1 MILQKCFCYFVLK
14 ILNKLEVGEL
24 FLELPNGKSYKFGR
38 SQSTESIKAD
48 IRVNEWDVFFNLIRK
63 GDIGFGEDYMQGKW
77 ETSDLYSLL
86 LLALKNQ
93 TILSSLINGNRLSL
107 LKKITEHR
115 KNENTLNKSRDNIK
129 YHYDL
134 GNDFYSLWL
143 DESLTYSS
151 AVFNNHPQGKQVSL
165 FEAQKFK
172 LDRALDFLGPIRE
185 DASVCEIGFGWG
197 SLAQRIYSETQYKYH
212 GITLSAKQLEY
223 VKEKFLYSNNSN
235 RLKFELKDYRLLNN
249 KYDGIVSIEM
259 FEAVGEK
266 YWDEYFSMI
275 ARCLNKTSKAVIQTI
290 LIKDDKFEKYRKGVD
305 FIQMYIFP
313 GGMLPTKNILK
324 GLADRNYLK
333 IHDEFYFSKD
343 YAETLKRWAANFEEC
358 NHKFNALGLNE
369 EFKRMWKFYL
379 NYCRSG
385 FEVGDI
391 NVGQFVL
398 AKR

>member
-1 MILQKCFCYFVLK
+1 MILQKCFSYFVLK
-14 ILNKLEVGEL
+14 ILNRLEVGEL

-38 SQSTESIKAD
+38 SQSKESIKAD

-107 LKKITEHR
+107 LGKIIKHR

-197 SLAQRIYSETQYKYH
+197 SLAHRVYSETQYKYH

-324 GLADRNYLK
+324 TLANRHYLK
-333 IHDEFYFSKD
+333 IQDEFYFSKD

-358 NHKFNALGLNE
+358 NDKFNALGLND
-369 EFKRMWKFYL
+369 EFKRMWQFYL

-385 FEVGDI
+385 FETGDI
-391 NVGQFVL
+391 DVGQFVL